1 MRADARWRSVAPY
14 VLTTGLVM
22 LILFMVLG
30 VFAIDDGTPL
40 HPWAGL
46 LQRVVVLLWFACTTT
61 IAFRALRIGN
71 DARGAGAA

>member
-1 MRADARWRSVAPY
+1 M
-14 VLTTGLVM
+14 LTTGLVM

-30 VFAIDDGTPL
+30 MFAIEDGTPL

-61 IAFRALRIGN
+61 IAFRALRMGSN
-71 DARGAGAA
+71 ASGAGAA

>member
-14 VLTTGLVM
+14 VLTTGVVM
-22 LILFMVLG
+22 LILFVVLG
-30 VFAIDDGTPL
+30 AFAIEDGTPL

-61 IAFRALRIGN
+61 ISFRALRI
-71 DARGAGAA
+71 